1 MKAQI
6 EEKENIS
13 YNISMNAKENEYKE
27 IIIND
32 LESKIKVLKERNNYY
47 QNTLNE
53 YTQNIKNYEKE
64 IEILKKNQKEK
75 KLELS
80 ITKNNFNL
88 IMNKNKSKNKLK
100 YSSDNYDILCD
111 KNFNN
116 FHWFLLKNKKD
127 GNDDINNFIWAE
139 KNSLEN
145 LDTFNSYKTE
155 VEEENKKIIQNISK
169 LEEKDD
175 IISKLTYK
183 IRQLEK
189 QNNTSEDFK
198 STSGNSVPLDKFNKL
213 LIQLNELEEKFN
225 ILQKENLTLK
235 KNKKNKKKKEKKDK
249 KNNENNDSTDNNMKD
264 YINKSIKIKDFVK
277 NQKESNNLIMDNE
290 DLKNIENILEK
301 NLNSKDDDNINDDS
315 MNINYDQSSLENS
328 ENNNNKKYN
337 EDKID
342 ENEDESNEESGEI
355 SDNENGDDDNEDD
368 NELKKEL
375 NQTKYQLDYI
385 RNLYRDIEK
394 RFNNIKKA
402 IKKLFIEIKI
412 PEKENDIKDILK
424 LCEFK
429 DDEIL
434 EIINRK

>member
-1 MKAQI
+1 M
-6 EEKENIS
+6 
-13 YNISMNAKENEYKE
+13 
-27 IIIND
+27 
-32 LESKIKVLKERNNYY
+32 
-47 QNTLNE
+47 
-53 YTQNIKNYEKE
+53 
-64 IEILKKNQKEK
+64 KKNEKKVQKEK

-88 IMNKNKSKNKLK
+88 IPIKNKLK
-100 YSSDNYDILCD
+100 YSSVNYDILCD

-145 LDTFNSYKTE
+145 LDTFNSYRTE

-183 IRQLEK
+183 IKQLEK
-189 QNNTSEDFK
+189 QNNTSEDIK
-198 STSGNSVPLDKFNKL
+198 NTSSNMVPLDKFNKL

-235 KNKKNKKKKEKKDK
+235 NNKKSKKKKEKKND
-249 KNNENNDSTDNNMKD
+249 NNNSNDINMKD
-264 YINKSIKIKDFVK
+264 YINKSIKINNFIK
-277 NQKESNNLIMDNE
+277 NQKENNNLIMNNE
-290 DLKNIENILEK
+290 DLKNIENILDK
-301 NLNSKDDDNINDDS
+301 NLNSNSKEDNNNNDDS

-328 ENNNNKKYN
+328 ENNNNKKEN

-355 SDNENGDDDNEDD
+355 SDNENDNDNDNENGDDNNEDD
-368 NELKKEL
+368 NELRKEL

-394 RFNNIKKA
+394 KLSNIKKA
-402 IKKLFIEIKI
+402 IKKLFKEIKI
-412 PEKENDIKDILK
+412 PEKENDIKNILK

-434 EIINRK
+434 EIIDSK